1 MKRFTR
7 IFVFVSAF
15 GLLFAAGA
23 LAQATVKPPFLG
35 GEKLVYE
42 GKISKIIQGIAVADL
57 SFTFGKTADGDD
69 YLIKTDARSKGTLLK
84 LFRFSF
90 VQEYEST
97 VDSDK
102 FRVLKT
108 VKNDVQKERVRNSE
122 ALFSYVEKKVTFTET
137 NPKEPMRAPRT
148 IASDLKGDTHDLVS
162 GLYFLRTLPLAVG
175 RVFELT
181 ISDSGLIY
189 QVPVRVTAR
198 EVQKSVLGR
207 LMCFRVEPEVFGN
220 NRLIEQKGSMVIW
233 ITDDERRIPVR
244 SRINSE
250 YGKIEVKLKRVEP
263 AKM

>member
-7 IFVFVSAF
+7 IFVFVSVF

-69 YLIKTDARSKGTLLK
+69 YLIRTDARSKGTLLK

-122 ALFSYVEKKVTFTET
+122 ALSVMSKKGDLHG
-137 NPKEPMRAPRT
+137 NQSKGNRCARRT

-189 QVPVRVTAR
+189 QVPVASPRAKFKN
-198 EVQKSVLGR
+198 QSWSPDASGL
-207 LMCFRVEPEVFGN
+207 
-220 NRLIEQKGSMVIW
+220 NRKCSG
-233 ITDDERRIPVR
+233 TT
-244 SRINSE
+244 
-250 YGKIEVKLKRVEP
+250 G
-263 AKM
+263 